1 LLSDCIGKI
10 EGTLCRSSITSRE
23 KTNFGAVCIRSK
35 TSAAPAY
42 AQRVDKELRRL
53 GIAPPSQGYASYW
66 ANTMMVTRLNE
77 NRNQQ
82 TPGMPLTLVALVAAL
97 QVTRYHA

>member
-1 LLSDCIGKI
+1 MFGP
-10 EGTLCRSSITSRE
+10 RSRQRE
-23 KTNFGAVCIRSK
+23 KTNFGGGLHPVEDLRQLPHMRK
-35 TSAAPAY
+35 
-42 AQRVDKELRRL
+42 RVDKELRRL

-97 QVTRYHA
+97 QVIRHQAY